1 MIGESRPRDATR
13 SNINNHQKG
22 HFMTN
27 KLHLS
32 FEFFAA
38 KTEEG
43 RQKLRIT
50 CDKLNQF
57 GPEFYSVTYGAGG
70 STRETTKDLVLG
82 IHREGY
88 QAAPHLSVGG
98 DSLEDVLRL
107 VQSYKDAGIN
117 KLVALRGDLP
127 SGIGGTKQLV
137 HANEL
142 VALIREHSGDYFEI
156 NVGAYPEIHPEAES
170 YSRDIY
176 WLGEKFRAG
185 ADRAITQYFYNA
197 DAYFRFIDECAK
209 VGIDQPIVPG
219 IMPLTNYHNLVRF
232 SDNCGAEIPRWLR
245 WQLKERGDNSEDLV
259 KYGLDVVTK
268 LCETLV
274 AGGAPGLHFYTMNQW
289 QNSATLCSNLG
300 LLAK

>member
-1 MIGESRPRDATR
+1 
-13 SNINNHQKG
+13 
-22 HFMTN
+22 MTN
-27 KLHLS
+27 ELHLS

-43 RQKLRIT
+43 KQRLKTT
-50 CDKLNQF
+50 CEKLNKYC
-57 GPEFYSVTYGAGG
+57 PEFYSVTYGAGG
-70 STRETTKDLVLG
+70 STRDTTKDLVLD
-82 IHREGY
+82 IQRDGY

-98 DSLEDVLRL
+98 DSRDDVLAL
-107 VQSYKDAGIN
+107 VQSYADAGIN

-142 VALIREHSGDYFEI
+142 VALIREKSGDHFEI

-170 YSRDIY
+170 YSKDIY
-176 WLGEKFRAG
+176 WLGEKFKAG
-185 ADRAITQYFYNA
+185 ADRAITQYFYNP
-197 DAYFRFIDECAK
+197 DAYFRFIDECTKA
-209 VGIDQPIVPG
+209 GIDKPIVPG

-245 WQLKERGDNSEDLV
+245 WQLKERSDSPQDLV
-259 KYGLDVVTK
+259 KYGLDIVTN
-268 LCETLV
+268 LCEKLV

-289 QNSATLCSNLG
+289 QNSDTLCSNLG
-300 LLAK
+300 LTTK

>member
-1 MIGESRPRDATR
+1 
-13 SNINNHQKG
+13 
-22 HFMTN
+22 MTN
-27 KLHLS
+27 NPHIS

-38 KTEEG
+38 KTPEG
-43 RQKLRIT
+43 KQKLRAT
-50 CDKLNQF
+50 CAKLDIYN
-57 GPEFYSVTYGAGG
+57 PEFYSVTYGAGG
-70 STRETTKDLVLG
+70 STRDTTKDLVLDLQQD
-82 IHREGY
+82 GY
-88 QAAPHLSVGG
+88 QSAPHLSFGG
-98 DSLEDVLRL
+98 DSREDVLSL

-127 SGIGGTKQLV
+127 SGIGGSKQLV

-170 YSRDIY
+170 YSKDIY
-176 WLGEKFRAG
+176 WLGEKFKAG

-197 DAYFRFIDECAK
+197 DAYFRFVDECAK
-209 VGIDQPIVPG
+209 TGIDKPIVPG
-219 IMPLTNYHNLVRF
+219 IMPLTNYHNLIRF

-245 WQLKERGDNSEDLV
+245 WQLKERSDNSEDLV
-259 KYGLDVVTK
+259 NYGIDVVTS
-268 LCETLV
+268 LCEKLL

-300 LLAK
+300 LPTK

>member
-1 MIGESRPRDATR
+1 
-13 SNINNHQKG
+13 
-22 HFMTN
+22 MTN
-27 KLHLS
+27 KIHLS

-38 KTEEG
+38 KTDEG
-43 RQKLRIT
+43 KQKLKTT
-50 CDKLNQF
+50 CSKLDKYS
-57 GPEFYSVTYGAGG
+57 PEFYSVTYGAGG
-70 STRETTKDLVLG
+70 STRDTTKDLVLS
-82 IHREGY
+82 IQQDGY
-88 QAAPHLSVGG
+88 QAAPHLSFGG
-98 DSLEDVLRL
+98 DSREEVLAL

-127 SGIGGTKQLV
+127 SGIGGAKQLI

-142 VALIREHSGDYFEI
+142 VALIRDNFGEHFEI

-170 YSRDIY
+170 YSKDIY

-197 DAYFRFIDECAK
+197 DAYFRFVDECVK
-209 VGIDQPIVPG
+209 VGIDKPIVPG

-245 WQLKERGDNSEDLV
+245 WQLKERSDNPEDLV
-259 KYGLDVVTK
+259 RYGLDVVTK

-289 QNSATLCSNLG
+289 QNSDTLCRNLG
-300 LLAK
+300 LATK

>member
-1 MIGESRPRDATR
+1 
-13 SNINNHQKG
+13 
-22 HFMTN
+22 MTN
-27 KLHLS
+27 KIHLS

-38 KTEEG
+38 KTDEG
-43 RQKLRIT
+43 KQKLKTT
-50 CDKLNQF
+50 CSKLDKYS
-57 GPEFYSVTYGAGG
+57 PEFYSVTYGAGG
-70 STRETTKDLVLG
+70 STRDTTKDLVLS
-82 IHREGY
+82 IQQDGY
-88 QAAPHLSVGG
+88 QAAPHLSFGG
-98 DSLEDVLRL
+98 DSREEVLAL

-127 SGIGGTKQLV
+127 SGIGGAKQLI

-142 VALIREHSGDYFEI
+142 VALIRDNFGEHFEI

-170 YSRDIY
+170 YSKDIY

-197 DAYFRFIDECAK
+197 DAYFRFVDECAK
-209 VGIDQPIVPG
+209 VGINKPIVPG

-245 WQLKERGDNSEDLV
+245 WQLKERSDNPEDLV
-259 KYGLDVVTK
+259 RYGLDVVTK

-289 QNSATLCSNLG
+289 QNSDTLCRNLG
-300 LLAK
+300 LATK

>member
-1 MIGESRPRDATR
+1 
-13 SNINNHQKG
+13 
-22 HFMTN
+22 MTN

-38 KTEEG
+38 KTDEG
-43 RQKLRIT
+43 KQKLKTT
-50 CDKLNQF
+50 CSKLDKYS
-57 GPEFYSVTYGAGG
+57 PEFYSVTYGAGG
-70 STRETTKDLVLG
+70 STRDTTKDLVLS
-82 IHREGY
+82 IQQDGY
-88 QAAPHLSVGG
+88 QAAPHLSFGG
-98 DSLEDVLRL
+98 DSREEVLAL

-127 SGIGGTKQLV
+127 SGIGGAKQLI

-142 VALIREHSGDYFEI
+142 VALIRDNFGEHFEI

-170 YSRDIY
+170 YSKDIY

-197 DAYFRFIDECAK
+197 DAYFRFVDECVK
-209 VGIDQPIVPG
+209 VGIDKPIVPG

-245 WQLKERGDNSEDLV
+245 WQLKERSDNPEDLV
-259 KYGLDVVTK
+259 RYGLDVVTK

-289 QNSATLCSNLG
+289 QNSDTLCRNLG
-300 LLAK
+300 LATK